1 MKKRLLFV
9 LSLSLLI
16 AALVAPQVQ
25 AGGGAHCEPN
35 LTDERTTTVTLA
47 KNCFFPTIARVDVGD
62 EVTFVSKDPV
72 PHTITGAIFVFGDM
86 DEVMQGDERRF
97 TFDEEGIYP
106 YVCIIH
112 PGMAGAIVVGDGK
125 GAGGAVSDTSFYGTN
140 SAEEAA
146 EEAATAAEPTAA
158 TTSNTLSWSIVP
170 AALGALIVLA
180 VLSLRPY
187 SLKTSRT
194 KALVEPSF
202 ASSGR
207 SPSTSSAE
215 SPSRT
220 MK

>member
-1 MKKRLLFV
+1 MNKRLLLV

-16 AALVAPQVQ
+16 AALVAPEAQ
-25 AGGGAHCEPN
+25 AGGGAHCAPDI
-35 LTDERTTTVTLA
+35 TDERTTTVMLA

-62 EVTFVSKDPV
+62 EVTFHSKDPV

-125 GAGGAVSDTSFYGTN
+125 GVGGAVSDTSFYGTN

-146 EEAATAAEPTAA
+146 EEGVAADAEAVPVSAQDDA
-158 TTSNTLSWSIVP
+158 ISWSIVP
-170 AALGALIVLA
+170 AALGALLVLA
-180 VLSLRPY
+180 VLSIGFRKRVSTGVAL
-187 SLKTSRT
+187 TT
-194 KALVEPSF
+194 KP
-202 ASSGR
+202 
-207 SPSTSSAE
+207 
-215 SPSRT
+215 
-220 MK
+220 